1 MASTYSNLKIQLMA
15 TGENSGTWGNVT
27 NDNLGIAI
35 EQAITGSVDVTVSS
49 DTTLSLTDTNAAQN
63 ARALRLNIGGSGG
76 FNLTVPSIQK
86 LYLVNNG
93 TLGAVVVK
101 NASGSTVTVPTAKT
115 MWVYSTGSG
124 VVDAVTHLS
133 SLTLG
138 SALPIASGGTGST
151 STTFANLQTNVVGTL
166 PIANGGTGS
175 ASTTYANLQ
184 TNVVG
189 TLPVANGG
197 TGSASA
203 TFSGANITSLNAS
216 SVSSGTLDMARLG
229 TAGAPQFG
237 SLGVGTAASGTTG
250 EIRATNN
257 VTAFYSDERLK
268 TKTGNIENAL
278 DKVCQIETMLYHAN
292 EVAVALGY
300 DASIQEVGVTAQ
312 SVQKVQPEIVVSA
325 PIDDKYLTVRYEKL
339 IPLLIEA
346 IKELKT
352 ELDQLKNK

>member
-124 VVDAVTHLS
+124 VVDAVTHLT

>member
-27 NDNLGIAI
+27 NTNLGTAI

-49 DTTLSLTDTNAAQN
+49 NVTLSLTDSNAAQD

-124 VVDAVTHLS
+124 VVDAVTHLT

-166 PIANGGTGS
+166 PI
-175 ASTTYANLQ
+175 
-184 TNVVG
+184 
-189 TLPVANGG
+189 ANGG

>member
-27 NDNLGIAI
+27 NTNLGTAL
-35 EQAITGSVDVTVSS
+35 EQAITGSVDVTVNS

-101 NASGSTVTVPTAKT
+101 NATGSTVTVPTAKT
-115 MWVYSTGSG
+115 MWVFSTGTG

-151 STTFANLQTNVVGTL
+151 STTYANLQTNVVGTL

-257 VTAFYSDERLK
+257 VTAFYSSDERLK
-268 TKTGNIENAL
+268 DNVQVITNAL
-278 DKVCQIETMLYHAN
+278 NKVLQIRGVEFDWNNLT
-292 EVAVALGY
+292 EPEDGY
-300 DASIQEVGVTAQ
+300 FVRKHDVGVIAQ
-312 SVQKVQPEIVVSA
+312 EIEKVLPEVVGTREDGTKA
-325 PIDDKYLTVRYEKL
+325 VKYDRI

-346 IKELKT
+346 IKELKAEIDT
-352 ELDQLKNK
+352 LKSK